1 MDERLL
7 IGYSVNEYWIAKSRN
22 FTTSLLLETRWVS
35 RCARSSYVCA
45 ISESSRGMQTWSTKA
60 TVVYPSSLEPEL
72 SVTDPFIPFLYRG
85 FDLTRVVKM
94 PYDILNRIY
103 YELTYD

>member
-1 MDERLL
+1 
-7 IGYSVNEYWIAKSRN
+7 
-22 FTTSLLLETRWVS
+22 
-35 RCARSSYVCA
+35 
-45 ISESSRGMQTWSTKA
+45 MQTWSTKA
-60 TVVYPSSLEPEL
+60 TVVYPSSLEL

>member
-1 MDERLL
+1 MGCHDVQDPPMYVLSPKVVEGCRHGQPKRRLSTL
-7 IGYSVNEYWIAKSRN
+7 A
-22 FTTSLLLETRWVS
+22 
-35 RCARSSYVCA
+35 VC
-45 ISESSRGMQTWSTKA
+45 
-60 TVVYPSSLEPEL
+60 LEL
-72 SVTDPFIPFLYRG
+72 SVTNPFIPFLYRG

>member
-45 ISESSRGMQTWSTKA
+45 ISESSRGMLTWSTKA
-60 TVVYPSSLEPEL
+60 MVVYPSSLEMC
-72 SVTDPFIPFLYRG
+72 VTDPFIPFLYRG